1 MIITGSLL
9 LSQVFIIITAMMLQL
24 CLICRWFIGMLADL
38 CLGVLFMQGDIEK
51 LTGSLDLKQVFVNSN
66 VFYFMF
72 YCATVDLD

>member
-24 CLICRWFIGMLADL
+24 YLICLWFIGMLADL

-51 LTGSLDLKQVFVNSN
+51 LTGSLDLKQVFVNS